1 VEVKMKNFKKALL
14 AFAMLFVV
22 VLSTACS
29 SKDATSTKTFV
40 LDKNGLKTT
49 VVYTY
54 IEKEDKVIKQV
65 TTNEGLYANLNRSKE
80 DIQKILDS
88 IAAKY
93 QGIDGIKQSIDY
105 QEDKFVETLEVDYEN
120 LDYEKES
127 FDLVLSRNLTWTLTD
142 AKKAYAEW
150 FRVLKPGGILLNF
163 DANYGTHERGH
174 SLQNRQ
180 VSADSPYGHL
190 GITDALAKENT

>member
-1 VEVKMKNFKKALL
+1 MKNLKKALL

-105 QEDKFVETLEVDYEN
+105 QEDKVDYEN
-120 LDYEKES
+120 LDYEKSKVVMGTNFQDPKKVKISLKKSEE
-127 FDLVLSRNLTWTLTD
+127 TLI
-142 AKKAYAEW
+142 KAGYQEQ
-150 FRVLKPGGILLNF
+150 K
-163 DANYGTHERGH
+163 
-174 SLQNRQ
+174 
-180 VSADSPYGHL
+180 
-190 GITDALAKENT
+190 

>member
-1 VEVKMKNFKKALL
+1 MKNLKKALL

-93 QGIDGIKQSIDY
+93 QGITGLKESIEY
-105 QEDKFVETLEVDYEN
+105 QDDKFIETLEVDYEN
-120 LDYEKES
+120 IDFEKAKTVFGPNFQDPKKVRVSMKKTEDS
-127 FDLVLSRNLTWTLTD
+127 LT
-142 AKKAYAEW
+142 KAGYT
-150 FRVLKPGGILLNF
+150 VK
-163 DANYGTHERGH
+163 
-174 SLQNRQ
+174 
-180 VSADSPYGHL
+180 
-190 GITDALAKENT
+190 

>member
-1 VEVKMKNFKKALL
+1 MKNLKKVLL

-65 TTNEGLYANLNRSKE
+65 TTNEGVYASLNRSKE
-80 DIQKILDS
+80 DVQKILDS

-93 QGIDGIKQSIDY
+93 QGIEGIKQSIDY
-105 QEDKFVETLEVDYEN
+105 QEDKFVETIEVDYEN
-120 LDYEKES
+120 LDYEKSKVVMGTNFQDPKKVKISLKKSEE
-127 FDLVLSRNLTWTLTD
+127 TLI
-142 AKKAYAEW
+142 KAGYQEQ
-150 FRVLKPGGILLNF
+150 K
-163 DANYGTHERGH
+163 
-174 SLQNRQ
+174 
-180 VSADSPYGHL
+180 
-190 GITDALAKENT
+190 

>member
-1 VEVKMKNFKKALL
+1 MKNLKKALL

-105 QEDKFVETLEVDYEN
+105 QEDKFIETIEVDYEN
-120 LDYEKES
+120 LDYEKSKVVMGTNFQDPKKVKISMKKSEE
-127 FDLVLSRNLTWTLTD
+127 LVTQQG
-142 AKKAYAEW
+142 
-150 FRVLKPGGILLNF
+150 F
-163 DANYGTHERGH
+163 
-174 SLQNRQ
+174 
-180 VSADSPYGHL
+180 
-190 GITDALAKENT
+190 KEQK